1 MSKAN
6 GTGILLVLVAAF
18 SWSTAGLFT
27 RVVTT
32 DIPTTLFWRSLFG
45 GLCVLGIAMVVQRSA
60 DIRAAF
66 TFGRGEAVIAT
77 LSTAGMICFISAF
90 FHTTIANVAFVYGT
104 MPLVTFM
111 LSLVFLGARADA
123 VSLGCCVLSAAGVAV
138 MASGNSL
145 PSDFLGIGLACGMT
159 LFMASLTVAAKFF
172 PDADSTKATYLSAF
186 LGALATAPFATF
198 GHTSTADYLWLLLY
212 GFVNVGVG
220 FGVYLIGVKRVS
232 ALVAAL
238 VGLTEI
244 PLAPVWAWILFG
256 EGMNL
261 SVLIGGAVILTA
273 AVLYIARSERN
284 AGEADDR
291 ALVEEANSQSPDRH
305 RNESGLT
312 DDERVHGGRYH
323 RK

>member
-1 MSKAN
+1 MSKTNRA
-6 GTGILLVLVAAF
+6 GALFVFVAAV

-45 GLCVLGIAMVVQRSA
+45 GLCVLGIAMAMQRSA
-60 DIRAAF
+60 NIRAAF
-66 TFGRGEAVIAT
+66 TFTRGEAVIAG

-104 MPLVTFM
+104 MPLVTFI
-111 LSLVFLGARADA
+111 LSLIFLGARANA
-123 VSLGCCVLSAAGVAV
+123 VSLGCCALSAVGVAV
-138 MASGNSL
+138 MTSGNSA
-145 PSDFLGIGLACGMT
+145 PSDFLGIALAFGMT

-172 PDADSTKATYLSAF
+172 PNADSSKITYLSAF
-186 LGALATAPFATF
+186 LGALATAPFTAF
-198 GHTSTADYLWLLLY
+198 GDTALVDYCWLLLF

-244 PLAPVWAWILFG
+244 PLAPVWAWLLFG
-256 EGMNL
+256 ERMSL
-261 SVLIGGAVILTA
+261 FALLGGTVILTA
-273 AVLYIARSERN
+273 AVVYIATSGKSE
-284 AGEADDR
+284 GE
-291 ALVEEANSQSPDRH
+291 
-305 RNESGLT
+305 T
-312 DDERVHGGRYH
+312 DISSLGGG
-323 RK
+323 